1 MEAFTGLFRMC
12 DGGQGATLGAEDPAL
27 MPRHLSSLGLLLIV
41 VASGLAPALPAQSQP
56 HADLPLAAA
65 LPLNSIVSLS
75 AQPQTSVPITFGQ
88 AFAPG
93 ALPAGQSLSATF
105 NGASVPLQ
113 VDVRA
118 THADG
123 SLRHAVL
130 TAIVPGLTAQSVAP
144 LTLTPAAPGNTTPIN
159 AGSLL
164 ATPFDAVATLTV
176 GGVVYR
182 ASARDL
188 LQADS
193 SRTWLSGPLVT
204 EWRLVAPFR
213 TVGGQ
218 AHPHLTARFNIR
230 AYQGLSRVRVDLTVE
245 NNWAFA
251 PAPQPFTYDV
261 NVTVGGSTVY
271 SRNALKH
278 FSLTRW
284 RKVFWWGGEPAVEVR
299 YDRDALIASRAVPA
313 YDLGVVVQEPDLAAL
328 WTEWTTQVDTGPMGA
343 GLVEPY
349 MPMTGGRRDI
359 GPLPGWAAQYL
370 ISMDHRARV
379 ATLGV
384 GDLAGSWPIHYRD
397 QNTDRPVS
405 LADYPYMSLLGN
417 PGDMVNPN
425 TGRSEAFPD
434 CVGDCTTPF
443 APDSAHQPSLAY
455 LPYLVTGD
463 EFYLDE
469 LQFWANYNL
478 LESNPY
484 YRGFAQGLLHW
495 GQIRGQAWSLRGLAE
510 AASITP
516 DAHPLKS
523 YFNDRLEYNRLWYA
537 SEFLGAGANLLGFNP
552 SGYAYAYEN
561 GRGVA
566 PWQDDFFT
574 WAVGYIVDLGYSS
587 WKPLLDYKAR
597 FSVGRM
603 TAPGVCWI
611 SGASYYLLV
620 RDSESSPDYATFAQ
634 AYAATIEPA
643 VRAQPCGS
651 AAMGNAFDPPL
662 AAGEMSGYSDSD
674 AGYPSNMQPALAV
687 AVQSGIAGAD
697 QAWATFMSRSVK
709 PTYSGSP
716 AFAIVPRIAG
726 VVPTPTPDQTER
738 LYLTVIRRF
747 PGLP

>member
-1 MEAFTGLFRMC
+1 MT
-12 DGGQGATLGAEDPAL
+12 
-27 MPRHLSSLGLLLIV
+27 RHLPRLILV
-41 VASGLAPALPAQSQP
+41 WVTALATFVPTLPANGQP
-56 HADLPLAAA
+56 TRDAPLA
-65 LPLNSIVSLS
+65 LPLPLNALVSLS
-75 AQPQTSVPITFGQ
+75 AQSQSAVPVTFGQ
-88 AFAPG
+88 VFSPG
-93 ALPAGQSLSATF
+93 ALPAGQSLAASY
-105 NGASVPLQ
+105 NGDQVPLQ

-130 TAIVPGLTAQSVAP
+130 TAIVPSLAAHNVSPLSLTAAS
-144 LTLTPAAPGNTTPIN
+144 PGSGTPI
-159 AGSLL
+159 AASALL
-164 ATPFDAVATLTV
+164 ATSFDAVATLTI
-176 GGVVYR
+176 GGVAYR
-182 ASARDL
+182 ASAREL
-188 LQADS
+188 LQANS
-193 SRTWLSGPLVT
+193 SQTWLQGPLVT
-204 EWRLVAPFR
+204 EWRLIAPFR
-213 TVGGQ
+213 TGGGQ
-218 AHPHLTARFNIR
+218 AHPHLVARFNVR

-251 PAPQPFTYDV
+251 PSPQSFTYDA
-261 NVTVGGSTVY
+261 NVSVGGATVY
-271 SRNALKH
+271 SRSGLKH
-278 FSLTRW
+278 YSLSRW
-284 RKVFWWGGEPAVEVR
+284 RKVFWWGAEPAVEVR
-299 YDRDALIASRAVPA
+299 YDRDSLIGSRAVPA
-313 YDLGVVVQEPDLAAL
+313 YDLGVVVQEADLTAL
-328 WTEWTTQVDTGPMGA
+328 WSEWTTGADTGPMGP

-417 PGDMVNPN
+417 PGDQVNPH
-425 TGRSEAFPD
+425 TGLSEAFPD
-434 CVGDCTTPF
+434 CVGDCTTPY

-455 LPYLVTGD
+455 LPYLITGD
-463 EFYLDE
+463 EYYLDE

-484 YRGFAQGLLHW
+484 YRGFEQGLLHW

-510 AASITP
+510 AAYITP
-516 DAHPLKS
+516 DGHPLKS
-523 YFNDRLEYNRLWYA
+523 YFVDRLEFNRIWYA
-537 SEFLGAGANLLGFNP
+537 TEFLGAGANQLGFNP
-552 SGYAYAYEN
+552 SGYAYAYDN

-574 WAVGYIVDLGYSS
+574 WAVGYIVDLGFTT
-587 WKPLLDYKAR
+587 WKPILDFKAR

-620 RDSESSPDYATFAQ
+620 RDSESSPDYTTFAQ
-634 AYAATIEPA
+634 AYAATIEPT
-643 VRAQPCGS
+643 VRAQSCGS
-651 AAMGNAFDPPL
+651 VAMGNAFDPPL
-662 AAGEMSGYSDSD
+662 AAGEMSGYSYSD

-697 QAWATFMSRSVK
+697 QAWVTFMSRSVK
-709 PTYSGSP
+709 PTYSESP

-726 VVPTPTPDQTER
+726 VVPTPTPEQTER